1 MKLYVCSSTPY
12 GVRVRCFGIKMTLI
26 HKADTSRYRCSSLE
40 GISHVAGKLHFI
52 ELINEA
58 NAIICQDLITG
69 II

>member
-1 MKLYVCSSTPY
+1 
-12 GVRVRCFGIKMTLI
+12 MTLI